1 MIPET
6 YISVSYVPSTVTG
19 KADRKP
25 LREQFTQLPGA
36 QMKAYFGLDDKEKAM
51 PLTATELKMQILW
64 AKVLNLELQEIARDD
79 EWVSL
84 GGDSLGAMQPGVA
97 CASRAVLPDRS

>member
-36 QMKAYFGLDDKEKAM
+36 QVKAYFGLDDKEKAM
-51 PLTATELKMQILW
+51 PLTATGTEDADTLGQS
-64 AKVLNLELQEIARDD
+64 AQPRIA
-79 EWVSL
+79 
-84 GGDSLGAMQPGVA
+84 GD
-97 CASRAVLPDRS
+97 CKR